1 MIEPRNYNYT
11 CSTMVNHQK
20 RFIVDDVE
28 ILINDIETVYGW
40 YDVDVPNTMMSIRLM
55 MVHGG

>member
-1 MIEPRNYNYT
+1 
-11 CSTMVNHQK
+11 MVNHQK